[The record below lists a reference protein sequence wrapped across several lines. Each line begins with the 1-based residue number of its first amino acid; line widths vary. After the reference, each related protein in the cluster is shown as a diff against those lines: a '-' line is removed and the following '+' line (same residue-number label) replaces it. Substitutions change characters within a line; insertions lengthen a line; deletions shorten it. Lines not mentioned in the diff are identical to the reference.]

1 MAMIGVA
8 LSALALVPVASVR
21 AMSAPAA
28 KQDAQGGTRPRIAT
42 EAEARRALLR
52 HGLADVTALGPVG
65 DYWEAN
71 ARAHGEPVV
80 AYLFDDGT
88 VWIKRHPRVMVQLGT
103 RLSLAPS
110 AS

>member
-8 LSALALVPVASVR
+8 LSALALVPV
-21 AMSAPAA
+21 A